1 MLTDIWAHR
10 FADDPKLLNE
20 IEDEDF
26 DPDDV
31 ADLSDDEPPPDDWE
45 ELK

>member
-10 FADDPKLLNE
+10 FSDDPKLLDE

-26 DPDDV
+26 DPNEV
-31 ADLSDDEPPPDDWE
+31 ADIIGANDHEDWE
-45 ELK
+45 ELS